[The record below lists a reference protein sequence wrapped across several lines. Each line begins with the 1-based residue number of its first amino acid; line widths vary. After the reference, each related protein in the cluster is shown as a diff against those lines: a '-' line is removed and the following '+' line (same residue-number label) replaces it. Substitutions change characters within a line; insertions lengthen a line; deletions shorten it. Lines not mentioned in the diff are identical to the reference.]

1 MLRLASLALSGA
13 GVALLALGRGH
24 YTIDILVAYWVSSWL
39 WRVYHA
45 VAHLPSL
52 RQQSHNP
59 LAGLACWHV
68 IRLGSPCRSVDQSL
82 VCRYL
87 EANVPAQP
95 LPRKYSLPLA
105 SKFIQLFRKARRESS
120 SIQQN

>member
-59 LAGLACWHV
+59 LAGLACWHL
-68 IRLGSPCRSVDQSL
+68 IRLGSPSRGARILKPWCAGIWRPMSQRSRCPGNTVS
-82 VCRYL
+82 
-87 EANVPAQP
+87 P
-95 LPRKYSLPLA
+95 
-105 SKFIQLFRKARRESS
+105 
-120 SIQQN
+120 